1 MQENLRQFFSGRRI
15 LFFLIP
21 GFLICAAAIPF
32 CLHDFVPGGQALLDI
47 LVGRG
52 TFGRRQNDMTVK
64 VDGQEQPVRTYVAT
78 LYPDGNRSSKE
89 RTVILTGL
97 VLKKREDG
105 KPETVNWKV
114 GHDFVGVTHDHEAV
128 FLPARWGLLAG
139 EGIHTTYPIEDDIK
153 GFDAEYT
160 IVDHDAF
167 LNYSIVFPSGKGTK
181 TIVFSVP
188 KEMLGIRNATHRK
201 PLHVLPYR
209 LREKAQDSKKNRKS
223 EERIGIK
230 RGL

>member
-1 MQENLRQFFSGRRI
+1 MQGNRRQFFSGRRI

-21 GFLICAAAIPF
+21 GFLIGAAAILF
-32 CLHDFVPGGQALLDI
+32 CLHDFVPGGQAMLDI
-47 LVGRG
+47 LVGKG
-52 TFGRRQNDMTVK
+52 AFGRRQNEITVK
-64 VDGQEQPVRTYVAT
+64 VDGQEQTVRTYVAN
-78 LYPDGNRSSKE
+78 LYPDGNRSGKE

-97 VLKKREDG
+97 VLKKQEDG

-114 GHDFVGVTHDHEAV
+114 GRDFVGVTHDHEAV

-139 EGIHTTYPIEDDIK
+139 EGIHTTYPIEDDTK

-160 IVDHDAF
+160 IVDHGSF
-167 LNYSIVFPSGKGTK
+167 LNYSIVFPSGKETK
-181 TIVFSVP
+181 TIVFPVP

-209 LREKAQDSKKNRKS
+209 LREKAQGSKGKQETGRDAS
-223 EERIGIK
+223 E
-230 RGL
+230 